1 MIIYIY
7 PDRET
12 KTKRE
17 RQQAPIMHTNVSTYA
32 QTLMNFHKTNPV
44 PNTLSN
50 KRLKIRLND
59 EKLSSK
65 RNSTLEETTPT
76 LSPHDKTI
84 TFIESDSPIPA
95 ETVAATDNVN
105 HETKRNPGRPVTT
118 RGRSTI
124 GGRGDTERGG
134 TYGRGGTNGRGY
146 TQYQPTSP
154 SGDWR
159 DTLRNIMSDLQTNIM
174 KEVQLSI
181 SAQIKEPV
189 MVLTSQVTNAIKE
202 GLSLRLTNIL
212 D

>member
-59 EKLSSK
+59 ETLSSK
-65 RNSTLEETTPT
+65 RNSTLDETTPT
-76 LSPHDKTI
+76 LPSHDKTI
-84 TFIESDSPIPA
+84 TFIEIDSPTPA
-95 ETVAATDNVN
+95 ETAAATDNVN
-105 HETKRNPGRPVTT
+105 HETKRTPGRSVTT

-124 GGRGDTERGG
+124 GGRGDTGRGG
-134 TYGRGGTNGRGY
+134 TYCRGETNGRGY
-146 TQYQPTSP
+146 TQYQPTTP

-159 DTLRNIMSDLQTNIM
+159 DTVRDMMSDLKTNIV
-174 KEVQLSI
+174 KEAHQYSR
-181 SAQIKEPV
+181 SKH
-189 MVLTSQVTNAIKE
+189 
-202 GLSLRLTNIL
+202 
-212 D
+212 